1 MTKENQA
8 QFQVVLS
15 RLEKAHE
22 ELKKNHMAF
31 KELQKIRFLQEIIKE
46 QIRNE
51 DTHHP
56 VR

>member
-1 MTKENQA
+1 MTKESQA
-8 QFQVVLS
+8 QFQLVLN

-31 KELQKIRFLQEIIKE
+31 KELQKIKFLQEIIKE
-46 QIRNE
+46 QIRHE
-51 DTHHP
+51 DTHNP